1 MSKPKE
7 QYELHLVHGGTDWR
21 LTVHAT
27 EEAARESYLQHKG
40 HYKGLLKIV
49 RVTEEDLEDRT

>member
-27 EEAARESYLQHKG
+27 EEAARESYLQYKE
-40 HYKGLLKIV
+40 HYKGILKIV
-49 RVTEEDLEDRT
+49 RVTEEDLEDRI